1 MFHQRILGRIVVE
14 TRTGC
19 EYNNVYIIPP
29 IIPWGVGGT
38 VRIPQRELPPVP
50 YLSARVRVAGVNT
63 GRFIAVLNYGVSDA
77 VVNGVAT
84 PFTTQTAKPSLCKVD
99 GMYGGDINGT
109 TSTVG
114 FEAMTALKR
123 DGTALIPAP
132 LVPELKGKV
141 HHESALA
148 I

>member
-1 MFHQRILGRIVVE
+1 M
-14 TRTGC
+14 
-19 EYNNVYIIPP
+19 
-29 IIPWGVGGT
+29 
-38 VRIPQRELPPVP
+38 
-50 YLSARVRVAGVNT
+50 
-63 GRFIAVLNYGVSDA
+63 LNYGVSDA

-123 DGTALIPAP
+123 DGSASIPAP
-132 LVPELKGKV
+132 LVPELKGTFLTSLRGKSV
-141 HHESALA
+141 ENQSKTRQMAREFD
-148 I
+148 